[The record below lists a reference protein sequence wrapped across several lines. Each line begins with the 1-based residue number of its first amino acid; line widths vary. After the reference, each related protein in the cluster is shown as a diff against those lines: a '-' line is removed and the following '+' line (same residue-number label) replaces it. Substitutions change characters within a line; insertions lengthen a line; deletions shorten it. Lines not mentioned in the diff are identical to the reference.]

1 VGSNEAS
8 ERLDLTSGAA
18 ENAKADDARLVTR
31 AASGD
36 AVAFRELV
44 LKHVDAVHRVVLGH
58 VGPDEAE
65 DATQEVFLRVHRGLK
80 GFEGRSRVTTWLYRI
95 ATNVGLKRRR
105 RRRWLFVRSE
115 EVLARQP
122 DDRPGP
128 EAVAADREERDRV
141 ARAVAALPE
150 DLRSV
155 VILRGFEG
163 LPWEE
168 IAKILDIGVSTA
180 EARMARAKDQ
190 LRVLLGRPNESDDV
204 RERTKT

>member
-8 ERLDLTSGAA
+8 ERLDLTGAA
-18 ENAKADDARLVTR
+18 EHEGDEDVRLAAR

-36 AVAFRELV
+36 AAAFRELV
-44 LKHVDAVHRVVLGH
+44 LKHADAVHRVVLGH

-65 DATQEVFLRVHRGLK
+65 DAAQEVFLRMHRGLK

-105 RRRWLFVRSE
+105 RRRWSFVRSE
-115 EVLARQP
+115 QALARQR

-128 EAVAADREERDRV
+128 EAVMADREQRDRV

-168 IAKILDIGVSTA
+168 IARILDVGVSTA

-190 LRVLLGRPNESDDV
+190 LRVLLGRPHRSDDV
-204 RERTKT
+204 RERTEP

>member
-1 VGSNEAS
+1 
-8 ERLDLTSGAA
+8 LDQTSGAA
-18 ENAKADDARLVTR
+18 DFKDDEDARLVAR
-31 AASGD
+31 AVSGD

-105 RRRWLFVRSE
+105 RRRWFFVRSE
-115 EVLARQP
+115 RLLARQP
-122 DDRPGP
+122 DERPGP
-128 EAVAADREERDRV
+128 DAVLADREDRERV
-141 ARAVAALPE
+141 ARAVASLPE

-163 LPWEE
+163 LRWEE
-168 IAKILDIGVSTA
+168 IAKVLDIGVSTA
-180 EARMARAKDQ
+180 EARMARAKEQ
-190 LRVLLGRPNESDDV
+190 LRVLLGRTHESDDV
-204 RERTKT
+204 RERKSHEPS